1 MTRIALFVSVLAGC
15 ASSGDDY
22 PVLTD
27 QGGGETATAQLIS
40 GRVCVIVDPRDLV
53 TCSPSGGGGLVVSAG
68 SGVALTRGD
77 GSFTVSSTAPLTG
90 SLTVSGP
97 GVVPTLLPVSAV
109 HAAVPVLQA
118 DLFQEMLAA
127 ADLEVTPGT
136 GSILATVTHE
146 GQPVSGVTVTT
157 APIGAGGPFFD
168 GATATGFTLDGTG
181 ARGIVWAPG
190 IVAGPTSLTF
200 TDIAHATETTVGGV
214 QVVDG
219 GLTLT
224 DAVLE

>member
-1 MTRIALFVSVLAGC
+1 MTRIALFAFAVAGC

-27 QGGGETATAQLIS
+27 QGGNETNAAQVITS
-40 GRVCVIVDPRDLV
+40 RVCVIVDPRDLV
-53 TCSPSGGGGLVVSAG
+53 TCSPTGAGGLVVSAG
-68 SGVALTRGD
+68 SGVAQTRGD
-77 GSFTVSSTAPLTG
+77 GSFTLSSTTPFTG
-90 SLTVSGP
+90 SLTISGP

-109 HAAVPVLQA
+109 HVAIPVLQA

-127 ADLEVTPGT
+127 ADLEVAPGT
-136 GSILATVTHE
+136 GSILATVTRE

-157 APIGAGGPFFD
+157 TPSGVAGPFFD
-168 GATATGFTLDGTG
+168 GTTPTDFTLDGTG
-181 ARGIVWAPG
+181 VRGIVWAPG
-190 IVAGPTSLTF
+190 IVEGPASLTF
-200 TDIAHATETTVGGV
+200 TDIAHASETTVGGV